1 MPGLNTRIPKYKKS
15 RETKA
20 EWNNFRKGLNLL
32 LRETELGRD
41 ELSKAEN
48 IMLAGAGVATGRWG
62 TAKYFSVGSTG
73 TIRGLGQFKSG
84 DTNEFFALSDEGY
97 LSKKD
102 GSSSSV
108 ITGQSWPS
116 GSKIRAEQLGG
127 KTYIVSEDVA
137 LTSYDG
143 TDLSVFA
150 TILPPTGL
158 TATNFSGATGTNI
171 VSYRV
176 TAIGENGGVTTGSD
190 NYLLENV
197 PFDLSTT
204 QIHLSWTAPSAAS
217 LSGFEIYRGSPGS
230 ERLLAGVPPTVTSY
244 VDNGDPASETILA
257 PVTNTTGGIK
267 SKFIKKYKD
276 RLLVV
281 PTDDPT
287 KLVISGRYPNQ
298 FKFSWLDGGGY
309 VYIEPDDGD
318 EIVGIEVQP
327 IADRIVV
334 YKENSSHLVEL
345 SLVQIGNF
353 SVLDPTYQ
361 PISTAVGCSSQE
373 TIATVEN
380 DTFYLGREGVYVTG
394 YEPNFLNIIRTNEVS
409 AKIRPYLALLNKTD
423 FDTAC
428 ALYVDNKYILSFP
441 QRKEMIVY
449 DRERGAWV
457 GPWKLPYGISQMR
470 KYIDG
475 DGTERWVLGSYDS
488 NQVYVFEKS
497 LNSDDGQ
504 TITKTMRTNKE
515 YFDDWTLLN
524 NIKFFYILFASITG
538 EVNVNVLIEDRSGRT
553 TTAKSFTISGAEIS
567 GRTGWGMNLWGSI
580 PWGSSVGSPVIQSS
594 EITKWGPIFKQAR
607 LVQTEITS
615 TSASSNFELLQIK
628 LSASKQSEGSLS
640 SSQRV

>member
-1 MPGLNTRIPKYKKS
+1 
-15 RETKA
+15 
-20 EWNNFRKGLNLL
+20 
-32 LRETELGRD
+32 
-41 ELSKAEN
+41 
-48 IMLAGAGVATGRWG
+48 
-62 TAKYFSVGSTG
+62 
-73 TIRGLGQFKSG
+73 
-84 DTNEFFALSDEGY
+84 
-97 LSKKD
+97 
-102 GSSSSV
+102 
-108 ITGQSWPS
+108 
-116 GSKIRAEQLGG
+116 
-127 KTYIVSEDVA
+127 
-137 LTSYDG
+137 
-143 TDLSVFA
+143 
-150 TILPPTGL
+150 
-158 TATNFSGATGTNI
+158 
-171 VSYRV
+171 
-176 TAIGENGGVTTGSD
+176 
-190 NYLLENV
+190 
-197 PFDLSTT
+197 
-204 QIHLSWTAPSAAS
+204 LSWTAPSAAS

-281 PTDDPT
+281 PADDPT

-318 EIVGIEVQP
+318 EINGIEVQP

>member
-48 IMLAGAGVATGRWG
+48 IMLEGAGVVTGRWG

-116 GSKIRAEQLGG
+116 GSRIRAEQLGG

-281 PTDDPT
+281 PADDPT

-553 TTAKSFTISGAEIS
+553 TTVKSFTISGAEIS

>member
-48 IMLAGAGVATGRWG
+48 IMLEGAGVVTGRWG

-102 GSSSSV
+102 GSSSSI

-281 PTDDPT
+281 PADDPT
-287 KLVISGRYPNQ
+287 KLVVSGRYPNQ

-318 EIVGIEVQP
+318 EINGIEVQP

-361 PISTAVGCSSQE
+361 PISTAVGCSSQD

-553 TTAKSFTISGAEIS
+553 TTAKSFTISGAEIT

-615 TSASSNFELLQIK
+615 TSASSNFELLQIT

>member
-48 IMLAGAGVATGRWG
+48 IMLEGAGVVTGRWG

-116 GSKIRAEQLGG
+116 GSRIRAEQLGG

-281 PTDDPT
+281 PADDPT
-287 KLVISGRYPNQ
+287 KLVVSGRYPNQ

-553 TTAKSFTISGAEIS
+553 TTVKSFTISGAEIS

>member
-48 IMLAGAGVATGRWG
+48 IMLEGAGVVTGRWG

-116 GSKIRAEQLGG
+116 GSRIRAEQLGG

-281 PTDDPT
+281 PADDPT
-287 KLVISGRYPNQ
+287 KLVVSGRYPNQ

-318 EIVGIEVQP
+318 EINGIEVQP

-553 TTAKSFTISGAEIS
+553 TTVKSFTISGAEIS

>member
-48 IMLAGAGVATGRWG
+48 IMLEGAGVVTGRWG

-108 ITGQSWPS
+108 IIGQSWPS
-116 GSKIRAEQLGG
+116 GSRIRAEQLGG

-281 PTDDPT
+281 PADDPT

-318 EIVGIEVQP
+318 EINGIEVQP

-475 DGTERWVLGSYDS
+475 DGTERWVLGSYDN

>member
-1 MPGLNTRIPKYKKS
+1 
-15 RETKA
+15 
-20 EWNNFRKGLNLL
+20 
-32 LRETELGRD
+32 
-41 ELSKAEN
+41 
-48 IMLAGAGVATGRWG
+48 
-62 TAKYFSVGSTG
+62 
-73 TIRGLGQFKSG
+73 LGQFKSG

-116 GSKIRAEQLGG
+116 GSRIRAEQLGG

-281 PTDDPT
+281 PADDPT

-318 EIVGIEVQP
+318 EINGIEVQP

-553 TTAKSFTISGAEIS
+553 TTVKSFTISGAEIS